1 MDTGSTLY
9 KKFQK
14 QLARKKHL
22 KRKDAAA
29 KAAKTRKEN
38 QRKRNEEAGLG
49 YFSDNQV
56 KAYKKMGED
65 MKKEWLKNREQKR
78 KEGYKAYLNRK
89 HAEMRARE
97 REKAREKKKA
107 AEIREK
113 ERIRNEKKRARESA
127 KKHAKEPLFAFFFLI
142 LHPHSM
148 P

>member
-49 YFSDNQV
+49 YFSDN
-56 KAYKKMGED
+56 Y
-65 MKKEWLKNREQKR
+65 
-78 KEGYKAYLNRK
+78 YIYYLLYFYDYF
-89 HAEMRARE
+89 HLLYFS
-97 REKAREKKKA
+97 
-107 AEIREK
+107 I
-113 ERIRNEKKRARESA
+113 
-127 KKHAKEPLFAFFFLI
+127 
-142 LHPHSM
+142 
-148 P
+148 